1 MSPMEMSPME
11 MSPMEMSPMER
22 SHLDIGWFGPVDG
35 RWMGLLDHFSCI
47 EVLDRAT
54 ATEWLQAPASDRS
67 LLVGLEHRSDD
78 RLAWLLDM
86 ASTPRVEGTKKKKSS
101 SKRSGAS
108 KDTPSPIQPIDWSRQ
123 VHMACV
129 LGEDWV
135 GHRRTFPLPESIEA
149 FYWYQWYDQ
158 VIPWVCWESDSS
170 WVTENGLSSGF
181 TKGLRIQR
189 IEADADRFATW
200 RGCQKTQSLLSNRI
214 AWVLSDRDSGIEL
227 WQGMLESYGIRT
239 LGSRVDQL
247 HGLLNADLILV
258 DCSAGVGFGRSTS
271 IDALVKRLR
280 REQPDAFLV
289 VIDPFVGMDR
299 WQSYCDQGV
308 DAMAG
313 KPFSLQGIL
322 CSWERWLRSGADA
335 HR

>member
-1 MSPMEMSPME
+1 MSSI
-11 MSPMEMSPMER
+11 ER
-22 SHLDIGWFGPVDG
+22 SHLDIGWFGPIDG

-54 ATEWLQAPASDRS
+54 ATEWLQEPSSDRS

-86 ASTPRVEGTKKKKSS
+86 ASKPRVESAKKKTS
-101 SKRSGAS
+101 SKRSVAS
-108 KDTPSPIQPIDWSRQ
+108 KDIPPPIQSIDWSRQ

-135 GHRRTFPLPESIEA
+135 GHRRTFPLPESIET
-149 FYWYQWYDQ
+149 FYWYQWYDR
-158 VIPWVCWESDSS
+158 VIPWVCWDSDCSMAKS
-170 WVTENGLSSGF
+170 KGFSSGL
-181 TKGLRIQR
+181 TRGLRIQR
-189 IEADADRFATW
+189 IEADADRFVTW
-200 RGCQKTQSLLSNRI
+200 KDCQNTQSLLSNRI
-214 AWVLSDRDSGIEL
+214 AWVLSDRDSGVEL
-227 WQGMLESYGIRT
+227 WQGMLESYGIRG

-258 DCSAGVGFGRSTS
+258 DCNPVDYRPGDGCGRSTS
-271 IDALVKRLR
+271 NDALVMRLR

-289 VIDPFVGMDR
+289 VIDPFAGMDR

-322 CSWERWLRSGADA
+322 CSWERWLRSGAGRPA
-335 HR
+335 GKCRPFI